1 MREGTNMREPIVKHV
16 ITWKELDQ
24 LQDAYE
30 NAVEKNLEWIIQA
43 IDIVFDRIDQG
54 KIKIKSA

>member
-1 MREGTNMREPIVKHV
+1 MREPIVKHV
-16 ITWKELDQ
+16 ITWKELEQ